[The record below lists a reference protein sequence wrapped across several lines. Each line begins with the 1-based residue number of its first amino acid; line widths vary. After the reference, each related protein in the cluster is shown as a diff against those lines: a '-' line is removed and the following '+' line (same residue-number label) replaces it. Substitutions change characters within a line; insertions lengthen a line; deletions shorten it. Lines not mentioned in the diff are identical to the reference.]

1 MKLVVLSDTHGNLK
15 AINGIMPL
23 FDSADKV
30 IHLGD
35 HFYDM
40 DSFAPNLNGKLI
52 TVYGNCDG
60 GGEDKIITLEGVKIL
75 ICHGDKYHVKLGLTR
90 LFLKAKEIGANLVLY
105 GHTHHAKIDYHENV
119 ILLNPGCMTR
129 FSKNSCAVI
138 GINDGVI
145 NPSIL
150 ELEK

>member
-1 MKLVVLSDTHGNLK
+1 MRLVVLSDTHGNTR
-15 AINGIMPL
+15 AINGIQHL

-40 DSFAPNLNGKLI
+40 DSFAPSLKDKLI

-60 GGEDKIITLEGVKIL
+60 GGEDKIITLDNVKIL

-90 LFLKAKEIGANLVLY
+90 IFLKAKEIGANLVLF
-105 GHTHHAKIDYHENV
+105 GHTHRAKIDYSEG
-119 ILLNPGCMTR
+119 ITLLNPGSMTR
-129 FSKNSCAVI
+129 FGKNSYAI
-138 GINDGVI
+138 IDIDDGVI
-145 NPSIL
+145 TPNLVEI
-150 ELEK
+150 K